1 MNSEMSSK
9 LQKKDGLANYF
20 VCNQGNSM
28 NFDFIN
34 FIR

>member
-1 MNSEMSSK
+1 MNSEMSQNYK
-9 LQKKDGLANYF
+9 KKDGLANYF

>member
-1 MNSEMSSK
+1 MNSVMS
-9 LQKKDGLANYF
+9 QNYKKDGLANYF